1 MELLQALSQ
10 QAAFINAEVVPWVLR
25 LVMVGLG
32 LSLTVADFKRVV
44 FFPRAATI
52 GLITELVGTPLMAFA
67 VALIFQPPPV
77 IAIGLVILAACPSGV
92 TSNAYTFA
100 AKADVPLCVTLSA
113 ITSVVT
119 VFSIPFLINLAL
131 QTFGDEGQLGA
142 LPVFP
147 MLLGLISYTL
157 VPLVLGM
164 IVRARFESLARRAE
178 EPIRKGILYLM
189 ACVLLL
195 GVISSYRQLID
206 HAATA
211 GLLVATMNLASMS
224 LGYGVARLFRL
235 PVKQAVT
242 MVFEVGVQNL
252 ALSFAIN
259 FNMLNRPDFAV
270 AGLVYAAIMPATA
283 LAFVAIGRRLIEA
296 DERATARRQG
306 AGVDE

>member
-1 MELLQALSQ
+1 MGLLQALSQ
-10 QAAFINAEVVPWVLR
+10 QAAFINAEVIPWVLR

-32 LSLTVADFKRVV
+32 LSLTMGDFKRVV
-44 FFPRAATI
+44 VFPKAATI
-52 GLITELVGTPLMAFA
+52 GLVTELVGTPLMAFV
-67 VALIFQPPPV
+67 VAWIFQPPPI

-142 LPVFP
+142 LPVLP
-147 MLLGLISYTL
+147 MLIGLISYTL
-157 VPLVLGM
+157 VPLVIGM
-164 IVRARFESLARRAE
+164 IIRAQFETLARRAE
-178 EPIRKGILYLM
+178 EPLRKGVLYLM
-189 ACVLLL
+189 MGVLVL

-224 LGYGVARLFRL
+224 LGYGVARLFGL

-242 MVFEVGVQNL
+242 MTFEVGVQNL

-296 DERATARRQG
+296 DERAAARRQEAG
-306 AGVDE
+306 AYE